1 MDSQVARRVP
11 LEWSWIVQ
19 GLALSVQHR
28 DSLGEL
34 DLGERV
40 VHELLPQV
48 LHHVSQVSSDFGSRC
63 LGRGFGLHGLR
74 FGLARYRNIL
84 VELDCLLRWIHTQ
97 LCSGHVFQERWR
109 SSARWI
115 IYVTQRSRPQVQIL
129 LLCSSFLGFGAL
141 SLLALE
147 TFF

>member
-115 IYVTQRSRPQVQIL
+115 IYVTQWSRPQVQIL
-129 LLCSSFLGFGAL
+129 LLCSSFLGFCAL